1 MKEYRCTFAG
11 KPSAKMAQ
19 VISTDV
25 NESKNHL
32 WIHWSQVPV
41 WPPTPRPS
49 QSWNDSSAFSQQ
61 HTGLQEILH
70 FCQELRTLPVLWK
83 AKVELGDTWICSFAL
98 NGSPKKVSKLD
109 SPFSLLFPGLTDK
122 SEQGEGHQCLLTL
135 TSQWAGTHCPGTAG
149 GPCWL
154 FCLLFY
160 LVRDNRSVCSVTLT
174 QAMQG

>member
-1 MKEYRCTFAG
+1 MSQKIIYE
-11 KPSAKMAQ
+11 
-19 VISTDV
+19 STDPRFL
-25 NESKNHL
+25 SDLQHSDLLNHGMTAQHSASNIL
-32 WIHWSQVPV
+32 VCRKFCIFA
-41 WPPTPRPS
+41 R
-49 QSWNDSSAFSQQ
+49 SSEHCLSC
-61 HTGLQEILH
+61 G
-70 FCQELRTLPVLWK
+70 K

-109 SPFSLLFPGLTDK
+109 SPFSLLCPGLTDK
-122 SEQGEGHQCLLTL
+122 SEQGEGHQCLLNL

-160 LVRDNRSVCSVTLT
+160 LVRDNRSICSVTLT